1 MGLEKED
8 FLKKVQEAKQVLE
21 DLEGSLRAES
31 AVMQESEAEGDAI
44 QEAAEEERAEEVSE
58 ESEESGEA
66 AEAPVEEETPVEE
79 EEEAV
84 ETEETAEA
92 PAEVPEPIG
101 DGIEATAAS
110 NLNVSVTVVQEEK
123 KPMNEEWLKVH
134 KQALEERKRKLQR
147 QKKYSV

>member
-58 ESEESGEA
+58 ESGET
-66 AEAPVEEETPVEE
+66 AEAPVEEETPVCE

-84 ETEETAEA
+84 ETEEPAEA
-92 PAEVPEPIG
+92 PAEVLEPIG